1 VSRRKRTRPG
11 YWRARGAVGTR
22 SPTSTGVPSRE
33 RPDAPPRSHNG
44 SETGISGRRN
54 YREILVRRAGAPGTR
69 RWATE
74 GSVLLEA
81 LDWTA
86 LRDEYRRATPWPHL
100 VVDGILPA
108 DVPARVVA
116 EAVALPERT
125 LVRRRSRRQFKMS
138 SLAADDLG
146 ATTRNALEVLSGSQL
161 TEFVQTVTGID
172 GLEPDATFCRAGL
185 FVYPAGGWQRVH
197 EDFPVHPH
205 TGLWNRAVA
214 LLYCSDWTPGMGGR
228 LELWPADMSEVGR
241 RIEPMPGRLV
251 IFEPTR
257 AHPHGVEALSPDAGV
272 RVTLS
277 SRMYSHEA
285 PELTPSPP
293 MLRWSRR
300 PSERRRD
307 VWPTASEF
315 FRELTTQARRRSR
328 KGSSRRDTY

>member
-1 VSRRKRTRPG
+1 
-11 YWRARGAVGTR
+11 
-22 SPTSTGVPSRE
+22 
-33 RPDAPPRSHNG
+33 
-44 SETGISGRRN
+44 
-54 YREILVRRAGAPGTR
+54 
-69 RWATE
+69 
-74 GSVLLEA
+74 LLEA

-108 DVPARVVA
+108 GLPARVVE
-116 EAVALPERT
+116 EAIALPGST
-125 LVRRRSRRQFKMS
+125 LVRRQSRRQFKLA
-138 SLAADDLG
+138 SLAPEDLG
-146 ATTRNALEVLSGSQL
+146 PTTREALALLSSP
-161 TEFVQTVTGID
+161 TFTDFVRTVTGIE
-172 GLEPDATFCRAGL
+172 GLEPDPTFCRAGL

-214 LLYCSDWTPGMGGR
+214 LVYCSEWRPGMGGR
-228 LELWPADMSEVGR
+228 LELWPSDMSEIGARV
-241 RIEPMPGRLV
+241 EPVPGRLV

-257 AHPHGVEALSPDAGV
+257 AHPHGVEALAPDAGV

-277 SRMYSHEA
+277 SRLYSHEA
-285 PELTPSPP
+285 PALTPSPP

-315 FRELTTQARRRSR
+315 FRELNTQVRRRSR
-328 KGSSRRDTY
+328 GKGGTRRDTY